1 MGQVGNGLV
10 KKLDW
15 VLVWFKFW
23 IDYWFG
29 LNCGESIGF
38 IKIVDG
44 VVVWFKLWIGYF
56 YFYLLV
62 TTVIRLTILLLLG
75 VHKDHFEKCYT
86 NI

>member
-1 MGQVGNGLV
+1 
-10 KKLDW
+10 
-15 VLVWFKFW
+15 
-23 IDYWFG
+23 
-29 LNCGESIGF
+29 
-38 IKIVDG
+38 VDG